1 MALKEFRPLT
11 PAQRFKSLPAFD
23 EITKW
28 RPEKSLLQPKKRSG
42 GRNNR
47 GRLTS
52 RHIGGGHKQKYR
64 KVDFKRRKYGVAAE
78 VIGIEY
84 DPNRSARI
92 ALIKYADGEL
102 SYILAP
108 SGLKIG
114 ATVNAGKDV
123 APDLGNSLPLRA
135 IPLGTNVHNIEL
147 TPGRGGQVARS
158 AGQQATL
165 TALEAGYALVK
176 MPSGEIRRIHE
187 SCFATIGQVGNVD
200 HMNVSSGKAG
210 RTRWQ
215 GRRPH
220 VRGMVMNPI
229 DHPMGGGQG
238 KSKGGGGRHHP
249 VSPWGQLAK
258 GFKTR
263 AKHKPSDRF
272 ILERGQKK
280 NKFMGRSLKK
290 GPFVE
295 PHLLEKI
302 DKMNSSG
309 VKKPVKTWSRRSM
322 VTPDF
327 VGHTFLVHNGKIFQ
341 SVFVTEN
348 MVGHKLGEFSPT
360 RIFKKHGSH
369 TAKVTK

>member
-1 MALKEFRPLT
+1 MPIKSFRPITPSRRFITTLENDELT
-11 PAQRFKSLPAFD
+11 TDKPHKPLLAVKQR
-23 EITKW
+23 T
-28 RPEKSLLQPKKRSG
+28 G
-42 GRNNR
+42 GRNST
-47 GRLTS
+47 GALS
-52 RHIGGGHKQKYR
+52 VRHQGGGHKKKLR
-64 KVDFKRRKYGVAAE
+64 LIDFKRDKYGIPATVTT
-78 VIGIEY
+78 IEY

-108 SGLKIG
+108 NGLQVG
-114 ATVNAGKDV
+114 ATVKAGNDV
-123 APDLGNSLPLRA
+123 APDLGNALPLHA

-187 SCFATIGQVGNVD
+187 NCFATIGQVGNVD

-210 RTRWQ
+210 RTRWR

-258 GFKTR
+258 GYKTR
-263 AKHKPSDRF
+263 SKHKPSDRF
-272 ILERGQKK
+272 ILERRRAKK
-280 NKFMGRSLKK
+280 
-290 GPFVE
+290 
-295 PHLLEKI
+295 
-302 DKMNSSG
+302 
-309 VKKPVKTWSRRSM
+309 
-322 VTPDF
+322 
-327 VGHTFLVHNGKIFQ
+327 
-341 SVFVTEN
+341 
-348 MVGHKLGEFSPT
+348 
-360 RIFKKHGSH
+360 
-369 TAKVTK
+369 KV

>member
-1 MALKEFRPLT
+1 MALKSFRPLT
-11 PAQRFKSLPAFD
+11 PVLRFKSLPAFD
-23 EITKW
+23 EITKSK
-28 RPEKSLLQPKKRSG
+28 PHKALLEVKKRTG
-42 GRNNR
+42 GRNAH

-64 KVDFKRRKYGVAAE
+64 KVDFKRRKRDVAAE
-78 VIGIEY
+78 VVGIEY

-108 SGLKIG
+108 EGLRVG
-114 ATVNAGKDV
+114 ASVVAGDQV
-123 APDLGNSLPLRA
+123 APEVGNALPLRS
-135 IPLGTNVHNIEL
+135 IPLGTNIHNIEL
-147 TPGRGGQVARS
+147 TPGRGGQIARS

-165 TALEAGYALVK
+165 SNREAGYALVK

-187 SCFATIGQVGNVD
+187 NAYATIGQVGNVD
-200 HMNVSSGKAG
+200 HMNVASGKAG

-220 VRGMVMNPI
+220 VRGMSMNPI

-263 AKHKPSDRF
+263 TKHKPSDRF
-272 ILERGQKK
+272 IMERRKSRKK
-280 NKFMGRSLKK
+280 S
-290 GPFVE
+290 
-295 PHLLEKI
+295 
-302 DKMNSSG
+302 
-309 VKKPVKTWSRRSM
+309 
-322 VTPDF
+322 
-327 VGHTFLVHNGKIFQ
+327 
-341 SVFVTEN
+341 
-348 MVGHKLGEFSPT
+348 
-360 RIFKKHGSH
+360 
-369 TAKVTK
+369 